1 MDSSINN
8 QHILLFTTSA
18 PNYKRLQHPRPS
30 QRTVA
35 VAVAVALDMSKVKT
49 YTNKHYKHH
58 HQVYN

>member
-18 PNYKRLQHPRPS
+18 PNYKMLQHPRPP
-30 QRTVA
+30 QRT